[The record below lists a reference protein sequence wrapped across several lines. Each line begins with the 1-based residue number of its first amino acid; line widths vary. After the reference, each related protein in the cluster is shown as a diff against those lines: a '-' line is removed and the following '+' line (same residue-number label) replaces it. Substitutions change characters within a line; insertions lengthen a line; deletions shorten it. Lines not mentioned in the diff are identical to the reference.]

1 MTDTQTMGRTEDS
14 VDKPRVDRALFA
26 IADADV
32 SLALKRTSWN
42 YLTKYLIEYRMV
54 GSVD

>member
-1 MTDTQTMGRTEDS
+1 MGRTEDS
-14 VDKPRVDRALFA
+14 VDKRRVDRALFQPFA

-42 YLTKYLIEYRMV
+42 YLTKYLIKYRMV
-54 GSVD
+54 GSVS